1 MQPGEIVRLR
11 YATKV
16 SSSNQGRGVRQV
28 RVLEGEHEDSRFQ
41 RGPIITVEDLSDPH
55 NPGQVKNLYVHR
67 ISDVEG
73 MSDGDSDNNDDAIE
87 DAIEDGDE
95 PKRDIIA
102 LILATKNHGALVAQT
117 SEDAEG
123 MRWAHIAAQEKTEQ
137 KAKEAEQRA
146 QEAAATAASAHEE
159 SLRKAIE
166 EEAKR
171 EVEHAQLKAQVTKLT
186 SSTTAQA
193 MQPQVATGQQS
204 MAIAMTI
211 MPPARQ
217 AFRVC
222 NLPEGVKTSWLSKQ
236 PGYQR

>member
-1 MQPGEIVRLR
+1 LIRAASQNDGEPAAELAKLTVRELR
-11 YATKV
+11 AHAAAA
-16 SSSNQGRGVRQV
+16 GV
-28 RVLEGEHEDSRFQ
+28 D
-41 RGPIITVEDLSDPH
+41 
-55 NPGQVKNLYVHR
+55 
-67 ISDVEG
+67 
-73 MSDGDSDNNDDAIE
+73 DDAIE